1 MLKKILTAGL
11 AMIVLTVAS
20 SVPAFA
26 RKSADDG
33 NQPVAER
40 KNDSKTIDFKA
51 AIKTKEEAGGLNIS
65 NKSTLA
71 EYERAKKQARG
82 FSTTT
87 KVLIGVGIAA
97 AVVGIVVFAASRDKI
112 RTF

>member
-1 MLKKILTAGL
+1 MFKKIVTFVL
-11 AMIVLTVAS
+11 AVMIFTIAS
-20 SVPAFA
+20 NVSVFA
-26 RKSADDG
+26 NSNGANENQAAAKQEKKSADL
-33 NQPVAER
+33 
-40 KNDSKTIDFKA
+40 KA
-51 AIKTKEEAGGLNIS
+51 LVRSQEKSGGLNIS

-71 EYERAKKQARG
+71 EYERAKRQSKG
-82 FSTTT
+82 MSTTT